1 MNKNA
6 SPLNTPPNPQAPGN
20 SAQNADAPTPLY
32 GAISV
37 RNLVYEVPGKRIL
50 NDINLEIK
58 RGEIV
63 SIMGQS
69 GSGKTSLLKLLTGL
83 HRPTS
88 GVIEIDGVDIASLNE
103 RELDKMRL
111 KLGLV
116 FQYAALFD
124 SLNAHDNIIFSVAR
138 HRRGV
143 KKAELDTIVKKL
155 LAEVELEGIEDK
167 FPSQLSGGMQKRVG
181 LARAL
186 AMQPQFVF
194 YDEPTSGLDPITAHT
209 IDELIMQTRRNMN
222 VTSVVVSHALPSIF
236 KISDRIAMLDKGEI
250 VIYDTPDAV
259 RASTNPVVQEFLAP
273 EGDALTA
280 RAGK

>member
-1 MNKNA
+1 MSDNA
-6 SPLNTPPNPQAPGN
+6 AQKTDAAPP
-20 SAQNADAPTPLY
+20 ADS

-37 RNLVYEVPGKRIL
+37 RDLVYEVPGKRIL
-50 NDINLEIK
+50 SDINLDVK

-88 GVIEIDGVDIASLNE
+88 GVIEIDGVDIAKLNE
-103 RELDKMRL
+103 REMDKMRL

-124 SLNAHDNIIFSVAR
+124 SLNVHDNIVFSVVR

-143 KKAELDTIVKKL
+143 KKAELDKIVETL
-155 LAEVELEGIEDK
+155 LAEVELPGMEDR
-167 FPSQLSGGMQKRVG
+167 FPSQLSGGQQKRIG

-186 AMQPQFVF
+186 AMEPQFVF

-236 KISDRIAMLDKGEI
+236 KISDRIAMLHQGEI

-259 RASTNPVVQEFLAP
+259 KASANPIVQEFLAP
-273 EGDALTA
+273 ERGELAE
-280 RAGK
+280 K